1 MDCSP
6 THFVSPRLR
15 STFVS
20 VLLLLL
26 GAGLASPALA
36 QTLTVQNGGTITVS
50 NGSVW
55 DLNGTSVDLGG
66 TGSTAAITETSGGR
80 FAGGTLTATRD
91 LNAPSAQ
98 NVAGL
103 GAIISAS
110 SSLGTTTITRG
121 HTVQTG
127 GGNTSVARYFDI
139 APGNNS
145 GLDATLTFAYA
156 DGELNGLV
164 ESSLEFFRSTD
175 GGSSW
180 TERGQTSRDATANT
194 VTLDGIS
201 TFSRWTLGSEDA
213 PLPVELTQFAGTQT
227 DASTVELTWTTAAEQ
242 GNARFRVQHQG
253 PETAGWSRI
262 GSVESKAES
271 GTTTEA
277 TSYRF
282 VAEDLSAGTH
292 RFRLQQVDLDGST
305 TLHDPTRVRLEMTE
319 ALRLSGPAPNPV
331 ANSATFTFAV
341 KEKARTTI
349 TLYNTLGQRVAT
361 VYRGTPPAGETQTA
375 RLSASTLPSGAYFLR
390 LRTKGQTQTQRVTVM
405 R

>member
-1 MDCSP
+1 
-6 THFVSPRLR
+6 VG
-15 STFVS
+15 

-55 DLNGTSVDLGG
+55 DLNGTSVDLGS
-66 TGSTAAITETSGGR
+66 TGSTASINETSGGR
-80 FAGGTLTATRD
+80 FAGGMLTATRD

-110 SSLGTTTITRG
+110 SSLGPTTIARG

-139 APGNNS
+139 TPGNNS

-156 DGELNGLV
+156 DGELNGLT
-164 ESSLEFFRSTD
+164 ESTLEFFSSTD

-194 VTLDGIS
+194 VTLDDIS
-201 TFSRWTLGSEDA
+201 SFSRWTLGSEDA
-213 PLPVELTQFAGTQT
+213 PLPVELAQFSGTQT
-227 DASTVELTWTTAAEQ
+227 DASTVELTWSTAAEQ
-242 GNARFRVQHQG
+242 NNAGFRVQHKASEDDTWQK
-253 PETAGWSRI
+253 I
-262 GSVESKAES
+262 GFVESKADG
-271 GTTTEA
+271 GTTSDSRTYQF
-277 TSYRF
+277 S
-282 VAEDLSAGTH
+282 AEDLSAGTH
-292 RFRLQQVDLDGST
+292 QFRLKQVDLDGT
-305 TLHDPTRVRLEMTE
+305 PHPHKAIPVEVQMQQP
-319 ALRLSGPAPNPV
+319 LRLSTPAPHPV
-331 ANSATFTFAV
+331 QSQATLSFAV
-341 KEKARTTI
+341 KEKQKTTLR
-349 TLYNTLGQRVAT
+349 LYNTLGQRVAT
-361 VYRGTPPAGETQTA
+361 LYRGTPTAGETQTA
-375 RLSASTLPSGAYFLR
+375 QLSATDLTSGTYFLR
-390 LRTKGQTQTQRVTVM
+390 LQTGDRTRTQRVTVV